1 MGTVAPRNTADFSK
15 KARGKP
21 GDEIEDLGILPSTA
35 TIALLPLF
43 IRGRKLKGF
52 SKGPAVSHR
61 GGNNTSPPNRLAD
74 FPAFPFTALFIFNK
88 FRCKKQSFS
97 PFFAPGA
104 GQHCPAAPV
113 QSVARPQPPLEPKE
127 NQTPAKQ
134 LGVNKNER
142 EITFPGVQQ
151 TR

>member
-113 QSVARPQPPLEPKE
+113 QSVGHVPSRPWSPRKTKL
-127 NQTPAKQ
+127 
-134 LGVNKNER
+134 
-142 EITFPGVQQ
+142 QQ
-151 TR
+151 NSWV